1 LAALEQSKTRS
12 HHSFARRPFR
22 GLKDSKFDNHR
33 LKWAENLPQRVL
45 VVRKPDPTILT
56 SFIEL
61 LLHLVTDLQ
70 LEVFVECSSV
80 SECELC
86 KEEASALSKQFALI
100 ASKLKTF
107 VYGEAAFTD
116 KMIDLIVCLGG
127 DGTLLYASSLFKA
140 DVPPILAFH
149 LGSLGFLTPH
159 RFENYRQDLQS
170 VLNNRSYFTMR
181 SRLACTLHK
190 AAAAAT
196 EKKQVLNEVVID
208 RGPSGNLCILDVI
221 IEDQTVTTM
230 QGDGLIVSSPTGSTA
245 YAMAAG
251 ANMIHPSV
259 PALLLAPIC
268 PHSLSFRPVIL
279 PASTGITVRLA
290 ECARSNAWV
299 SFDGRDRQELLP
311 GDHVAITTSEYMVPS
326 ISARSPLQDWFS
338 GLAECFHWNV
348 RSLQKALPSSTAANQ
363 PATSTAGSG
372 SGSAVAANAADSSSS
387 TASVASADDNLAS
400 N

>member
-1 LAALEQSKTRS
+1 MTLHWKPVFQ
-12 HHSFARRPFR
+12 R

-61 LLHLVTDLQ
+61 LLHLVT
-70 LEVFVECSSV
+70 VFVECSSV

-196 EKKQVLNEVVID
+196 EKKQ
-208 RGPSGNLCILDVI
+208 
-221 IEDQTVTTM
+221 DQTVTTM